1 MTENKESSMASLI
14 ENLIT
19 ILEQESELYERLI
32 KESMDKTPVI
42 VSNDLQRL
50 SEAND
55 REQRVVDEITSIS
68 HKRNQAL
75 GEIATVLGKD
85 ADTITVSEVIEL
97 MAKQPE
103 FQHPLIDVRDK
114 MLKQAD
120 LLRQVNVHNQNL
132 LKESLEMTEYSIN
145 LMQSMNQ
152 APETANYNKGSYS
165 GATLGGAYSS
175 FDAKQ

>member
-19 ILEQESELYERLI
+19 ILEQESELYEWLI

-103 FQHPLIDVRDK
+103 FQHPLIAVRDK

>member
-1 MTENKESSMASLI
+1 MASLI

-55 REQRVVDEITSIS
+55 REQRIVDEITSIS

-103 FQHPLIDVRDK
+103 FQHPLIAVRDI

>member
-19 ILEQESELYERLI
+19 ILEQESELYEQLI

-55 REQRVVDEITSIS
+55 REQRIVDEITSIS

-103 FQHPLIDVRDK
+103 FQHPLIAVRDK